1 MRNERGGGAG
11 IREFLHA
18 CFVRFPLLDEAFT
31 AYNELLVF
39 APILTK
45 LETLVESLGVT
56 VGFAG
61 EAGLFQGIPC
71 GGGAR
76 LLDTGGEPRVKGF
89 GGDGFGSDGL
99 RGFCGRCGL

>member
-1 MRNERGGGAG
+1 M
-11 IREFLHA
+11 
-18 CFVRFPLLDEAFT
+18 RFPLLGKAFT
-31 AYNELLVF
+31 AHNELLVF

-71 GGGAR
+71 GDGVR
-76 LLDTGGEPRVKGF
+76 LLDTGGEPR
-89 GGDGFGSDGL
+89 GDGFGGDGL
-99 RGFCGRCGL
+99 RGFCGRYGL